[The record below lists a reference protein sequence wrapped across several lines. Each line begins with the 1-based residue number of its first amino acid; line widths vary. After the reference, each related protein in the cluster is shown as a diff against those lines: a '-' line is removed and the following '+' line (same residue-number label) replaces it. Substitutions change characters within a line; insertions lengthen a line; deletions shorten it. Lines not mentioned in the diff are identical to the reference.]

1 MMQPTV
7 PDTGRH
13 DPIQR
18 PPQSAAELQRLENDA
33 DRFSDAALAGRRTP
47 LSGPSLPRGPGTG
60 FSGLGSG
67 KPIPPHLQGR
77 LSRNLGLDLKDI
89 RLHDDARARATT
101 GQLHANAAVS
111 GNQIALGRDSESQ
124 GADELIA
131 HEVAHLT
138 QGARADALPGVLCNE
153 GGDSRGIGTS
163 PPEAT
168 YTLGSGAG
176 PEDAHVVFDFDSA
189 ELTPGARAS
198 LRQLAQNQTTAVNLD
213 LYGYAS
219 AEGANDYNVNLSA
232 HRAVAV
238 QRFLQPLLPEN
249 SLVTVHAHGEISRF
263 EEPSDNR
270 RVGIDVQQQTGTSG
284 NGQLPGLPLP
294 ATPPP
299 RLPERFRLRL
309 ASPLTLQPPLAQGI
323 FQIPPMAAANQQ
335 LDFLPMARAA
345 SARGLHLPDLVDQGE
360 LESAYALHRRL
371 YPWIPEDPASVR
383 NWLASK
389 IVGAIGAQAF
399 TERTFEAQLSQEHPG
414 LLEDMERREQIDRM
428 MRGEEE
434 PFVIPPITIFE
445 LQFDITSRGLVFE

>member
-7 PDTGRH
+7 PDVARR

-18 PPQSAAELQRLENDA
+18 PPQSAAELRHLESDA
-33 DRFSDAALAGRRTP
+33 DRFSDAALADQRTP

-60 FSGLGSG
+60 FSGLGAG
-67 KPIPPHLQGR
+67 KPIPPHLQSR

-111 GNQIALGRDSESQ
+111 GNQIALGRDAESL

-138 QGARADALPGVLCNE
+138 QGAKADGLPSVLCNE

-168 YTLGSGAG
+168 YTVGSGAG
-176 PEDAHVVFDFDSA
+176 PEDAHVVFTFDSA
-189 ELTPGARAS
+189 ELTSGARAS
-198 LRQLAQNQTTAVNLD
+198 LRQLAQDQTTAVNLD

-270 RVGIDVQQQTGTSG
+270 RVGIDVQQQTETPN
-284 NGQLPGLPLP
+284 NGQLPELALP

-299 RLPERFRLRL
+299 QLARRFRLRL

-323 FQIPPMAAANQQ
+323 FQVPPIAGGQQ
-335 LDFLPMARAA
+335 PNFLPMARAA
-345 SARGLHLPDLVDQGE
+345 SARGLHLPDLVDHGE
-360 LESAYALHRRL
+360 LESAYALHRQL
-371 YPWIPEDPASVR
+371 YPWIPDDPASVR
-383 NWLASK
+383 SWLGSK

-414 LLEDMERREQIDRM
+414 LMEEMERRAQIDRM